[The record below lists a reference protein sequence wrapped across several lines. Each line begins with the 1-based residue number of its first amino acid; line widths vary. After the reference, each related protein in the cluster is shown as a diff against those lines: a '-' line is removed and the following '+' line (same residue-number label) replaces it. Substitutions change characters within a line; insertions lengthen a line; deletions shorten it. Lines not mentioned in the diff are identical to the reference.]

1 MEIIWQKG
9 GPVTGNPKF
18 GKRQALLYPAIWKTT
33 SVVLPAFI
41 LLCSQVS
48 TASPGTST
56 EDFYFKIGAGTH
68 WLDLPESG
76 PFIRTNGREEI
87 LKYLDHYDGKD
98 DGALLAVTLGKAQD
112 LQFTELRAFF
122 TSHTSRHTRE
132 YRSDPAPWADIRTR
146 FQSQHCPPGAVLGEC
161 LTSQTQR
168 HLFDLIDNDPHVRSV
183 GWIGSI
189 DGRAQPFGSP
199 IFAWGDPV
207 RTRTKREV
215 DFYGLDWVMGKR
227 GEPAG
232 QSGASMYFGPSY
244 KRLSQDTRTFAY
256 ESNRPATVNNLTLSE
271 DLDASYLG
279 GVIGTRRDFPLR
291 PDWNFTMDGTLGLY
305 YLDAD
310 YHGKQRTFIS
320 SGMFAIDEA
329 TNHRTSD
336 TQWAASLGLQASLA
350 FSYSEN
356 MTLRV
361 GAGIKYL
368 SDVPTMRYARRGESL
383 GPGDS
388 HSPARIDYS
397 DAFGYSGSVFLEF
410 R

>member
-1 MEIIWQKG
+1 METIKQKG
-9 GPVTGNPKF
+9 SPLKS
-18 GKRQALLYPAIWKTT
+18 A
-33 SVVLPAFI
+33 SVLLPAFI
-41 LLCSQVS
+41 LLCFQGSA
-48 TASPGTST
+48 ASPDTST
-56 EDFYFKIGAGTH
+56 EDFYIRTGAGIH
-68 WLDLPESG
+68 WLDLQESG
-76 PFIRTNGREEI
+76 PFIRTNGREEV
-87 LKYLDHYDGKD
+87 LGYLDHYDGKD
-98 DGALLAVTLGKAQD
+98 DGALITLALGKAQN
-112 LQFTELRAFF
+112 LQFTELRGFL

-132 YRSDPAPWADIRTR
+132 YDSDPAPWAEVRAR
-146 FQSQHCPPGAVLGEC
+146 FQDQHCPPGAVLGEC

-168 HLFDLIDNDPHVRSV
+168 YLLDLIGDDPHVRTV
-183 GWIGSI
+183 GWVGRI
-189 DGRAQPFGSP
+189 DGAALPFGSA
-199 IFAWGDPV
+199 IFAWGDPI
-207 RTRTKREV
+207 RIRTKQEV
-215 DFYGLDWVMGKR
+215 DFYGLDWVTGKR
-227 GEPAG
+227 AEPAD

-244 KRLSQDTRTFAY
+244 KRLSQDIRTFAY

-271 DLDASYLG
+271 DLDASYMG

-291 PDWNFTMDGTLGLY
+291 PDWNFTVDGTLGLY

-320 SGMFAIDEA
+320 SGMFAIDEV

-336 TQWAASLGLQASLA
+336 TQWAATVGLQALLA

-356 MTLRV
+356 VTLRF
-361 GAGIKYL
+361 GAGIEYL

-397 DAFGYSGSVFLEF
+397 DAFGYSSSVFLEF